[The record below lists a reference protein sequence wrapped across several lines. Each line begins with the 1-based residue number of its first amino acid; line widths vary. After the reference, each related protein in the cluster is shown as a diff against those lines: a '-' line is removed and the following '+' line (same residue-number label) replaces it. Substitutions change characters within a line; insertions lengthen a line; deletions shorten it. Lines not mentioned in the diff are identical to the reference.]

1 MSQSASQLAAEL
13 DQFLQ
18 KATEFWRHYQAVG
31 PGKIDSLLFDGL
43 DRTAKRLATL
53 LNAVSNEG
61 TGKSLGIDEQG
72 WTAGLG
78 EAIETVMRLA
88 NRCAFSPQGL
98 SFVTGE
104 AGLIPNRQQH
114 LEFEDQLVKIRHQ
127 LDRLK

>member
-1 MSQSASQLAAEL
+1 MSQSALQLAAEL

-18 KATEFWRHYQAVG
+18 EAADLWQHYQAVG
-31 PGKIDSLLFDGL
+31 PGKVDRLLFDRL
-43 DRTAKRLATL
+43 ELKAERLATL
-53 LNAVSNEG
+53 LDTVSDAG
-61 TGKSLGIDEQG
+61 IGKSLGVDEKG
-72 WTAGLG
+72 GAAGLG

-114 LEFEDQLVKIRHQ
+114 LEFENQLINLRHQ
-127 LDRLK
+127 LDRLS

>member
-18 KATEFWRHYQAVG
+18 KATEFWQHYQAVG
-31 PGKIDSLLFDGL
+31 PGKVDSPLLDGL

-53 LNAVSNEG
+53 LDAVSNEG
-61 TGKSLGIDEQG
+61 IAKSLGVDDKG
-72 WTAGLG
+72 WAAGVG

-88 NRCAFSPQGL
+88 HQCAHSPQGL

-114 LEFEDQLVKIRHQ
+114 LEFENQLVNLRHR
-127 LDRLK
+127 LDRLA